1 MKPQSYLAITV
12 ISAVLFFVPKW
23 KPDTNKAQ
31 VNFSVKGPFG
41 TVHGK
46 FSGLKADIRFSTDDL
61 SGSSVSASIDA
72 KTVSTGI
79 GLRNRD
85 LRKKQEWLNT
95 DKYPLIS
102 FHSKKIE
109 KNNNGYIAVGELKI
123 KDKTRPVKI
132 PFTFSGKG
140 NAGVFKG
147 TFSINREDF
156 DVGKKGGSVGKTV
169 TIYLNIP
176 VKK

>member
-1 MKPQSYLAITV
+1 MRRNNLFAAT
-12 ISAVLFFVPKW
+12 LFFTALLVAPKW
-23 KPDTNKAQ
+23 EPVTADSQ
-31 VNFSVKGPFG
+31 VKFDIKGPFG

-46 FSGLKADIRFSTDDL
+46 FSGLKADIKFSPDDL
-61 SGSSVSASIDA
+61 KGSSINASIES

-79 GLRNRD
+79 ALRNKD
-85 LRKKQEWLNT
+85 LRTKEQWFNS

-109 KNNNGYIAVGELKI
+109 KKGNGYIAFGELKI
-123 KDKTRPVKI
+123 KSKTRPVNI

-169 TIYLNIP
+169 NISLNIP
-176 VKK
+176 VRK

>member
-1 MKPQSYLAITV
+1 MNLKSSFAITILV
-12 ISAVLFFVPKW
+12 AAVLLPVKW
-23 KPDTNKAQ
+23 KADTAKSQ
-31 VNFSVKGPFG
+31 VSFTVKGPFG

-46 FSGLKADIRFSTDDL
+46 FSGLKSDIKFDARDL
-61 SGSSVSASIDA
+61 SGSSVSASVAA

-85 LRKKQEWLNT
+85 LRKKEEWLNT

-102 FHSKKIE
+102 FHSSKIE
-109 KNNNGYIAVGELKI
+109 KKGNGYVAIGDLTLKG
-123 KDKTRPVKI
+123 KTRPVEI

-147 TFSINREDF
+147 KIIINREDF
-156 DVGKKGGSVGKTV
+156 DVGKKGGSVGSAV
-169 TIYLNIP
+169 TIDLNIP

>member
-1 MKPQSYLAITV
+1 MKRNN
-12 ISAVLFFVPKW
+12 LFAAPLLFATLLFAPKW
-23 KPDTNKAQ
+23 EPVTADSQ
-31 VNFSVKGPFG
+31 VKFDIKGPFG

-46 FSGLKADIRFSTDDL
+46 FSGLKADIKFSSDDL
-61 SGSSVSASIDA
+61 KGSSVDASIESN
-72 KTVSTGI
+72 TVSTGI
-79 GLRNRD
+79 ALRNKD
-85 LRKKQEWLNT
+85 LRNKEQWLNS

-109 KNNNGYIAVGELKI
+109 KNNKGYLAVGELKI
-123 KDKTRPVKI
+123 KDKTRPVTI
-132 PFTFSGKG
+132 PFTFSNKG